1 MYLNLLTIFICIN
14 FAVGMVTGVE
24 GSPLYVEVEDND
36 CNIYPITGADVDDTD
51 GDGDVTEI
59 IRIAPAVDPIEGR
72 NILGLSNMTEAT
84 QGLTNPTNSTDV
96 NGGTGDGSIF
106 DPITEAAD
114 AAKKGLYLMT
124 KVVTGGYILDIVEHT
139 TLNCQLDNRA
149 MLTTQSME
157 NGDGESCAEQSLSVP
172 CLNSTYGT
180 WIDPTEDGVNPMW
193 DNFEGGIQ
201 VIFSL
206 LLAITLMYWITG
218 RGHLLSS

>member
-24 GSPLYVEVEDND
+24 GSPLYVEVGENE
-36 CNIYPITGADVDDTD
+36 CAIYPIQKVDNDPSSPTY
-51 GDGDVTEI
+51 GEV
-59 IRIAPAVDPIEGR
+59 IRAAPPVDPIEGR
-72 NILGLSNMTEAT
+72 NILGYQNMTDAT
-84 QGLTNPTNSTDV
+84 HSGLVNPTNSTDV

-114 AAKKGLYLMT
+114 AAKKGLYLMV
-124 KVVTGGYILDIVEHT
+124 KGVTGGYIFDIMSHT

-149 MLTTQSME
+149 MLTTITME
-157 NGDGESCAEQSLSVP
+157 NGSGETCADQSLTVP